1 MRLKLIL
8 LDFDGTLADT
18 REANASAYVAALQE
32 AGYRM
37 DKETYLKHYFG
48 MRCPEFLRSVGFTDP
63 AQIDRIRRR
72 KIELYP
78 SFFSTVRLNE
88 PLWEFC
94 RQFRRTGGR
103 VWIVSTGQA
112 DNIRNAMRHLH
123 LEGEVDGVLTAD
135 EVEHNKPAPDAFL
148 KAMEIEGCQPGE
160 TLIFEDSAVGVEAA
174 RRSGAPYVVVRL

>member
-72 KIELYP
+72 KIEL
-78 SFFSTVRLNE
+78 
-88 PLWEFC
+88 
-94 RQFRRTGGR
+94 
-103 VWIVSTGQA
+103 
-112 DNIRNAMRHLH
+112 
-123 LEGEVDGVLTAD
+123 
-135 EVEHNKPAPDAFL
+135 
-148 KAMEIEGCQPGE
+148 
-160 TLIFEDSAVGVEAA
+160 
-174 RRSGAPYVVVRL
+174 